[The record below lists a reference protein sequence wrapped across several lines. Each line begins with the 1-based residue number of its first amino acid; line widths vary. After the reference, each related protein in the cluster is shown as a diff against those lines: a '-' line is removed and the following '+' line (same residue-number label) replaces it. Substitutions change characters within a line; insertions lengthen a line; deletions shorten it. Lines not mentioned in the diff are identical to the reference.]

1 MSLDTHGHSSP
12 HKENPD
18 YHHESPDVVGS
29 RNRLGLILIL
39 VADIT
44 FALSVL
50 FVFFYLKGQNVND
63 MWLPKASSANDAQHA
78 ATIPVS
84 SMGAWYLTAIA
95 AVGLLAHRY
104 GLMGVRVK
112 NQTQL
117 VLGSAVAF
125 VASIVALFYQGMQI
139 NSAPFTI
146 TMGAYASCYYLIA
159 GLNFM
164 HFLFTAF
171 ISLGNWNRSR
181 LGLYKSDHWQVD
193 IINVWWIWMT
203 VSALLGAFALSYA

>member
-1 MSLDTHGHSSP
+1 MSVEIHAHSNP
-12 HKENPD
+12 HDENPN

-29 RNRLGLILIL
+29 RNRLGVILLL

-63 MWLPKASSANDAQHA
+63 MWLPKATSTQDA
-78 ATIPVS
+78 TVPVS
-84 SMGAWYLTAIA
+84 SMGAWYVTAIA
-95 AVGLLAHRY
+95 AIGLLAHRY
-104 GLMGVRVK
+104 GLTGVRLK

-117 VLGSAVAF
+117 VLGSAIAF
-125 VASIVALFYQGMQI
+125 VASIGGLIYQGIQI
-139 NSAPFTI
+139 NNAQFTI

-159 GLNFM
+159 GLNFL
-164 HFLFTAF
+164 HLVLTAF

-181 LGLYKSDHWQVD
+181 LGLYKADHWQVD
-193 IINVWWIWMT
+193 IVNVWWIWMT
-203 VSALLGAFALSYA
+203 ISSLLGAFALSFA